1 MKILT
6 FTLSLLL
13 ASSLLAE
20 LPMLRATPYKF
31 VQKAIGK
38 GKPHFLEV
46 GSESCHSCK
55 IMGKQLYRIKQKN
68 PAYNIEFVNVKRERE
83 AAYKLQIRM
92 IPTQIIYDAKGDEVY
107 RHIGLLSEKEL
118 DALFIKYNF

>member
-83 AAYKLQIRM
+83 AAFKLQIRM

-118 DALFIKYNF
+118 DALFVKYNF